1 VTQTIATP
9 NPTASLA
16 PASVEQSLAEVLA
29 EVVGAE
35 QVSPD
40 APFLEDLGADS
51 MALARFCARVRM
63 WSVPHLRFWVV
74 RWSEKARWRS
84 SRGRRSHSS
93 PGRCVDFVLAAQRT
107 CNTHSDFC
115 FKGST

>member
-40 APFLEDLGADS
+40 APFVSPDAPFLDDLGADS

-74 RWSEKARWRS
+74 RTLVRV
-84 SRGRRSHSS
+84 S
-93 PGRCVDFVLAAQRT
+93 PMALFA
-107 CNTHSDFC
+107 
-115 FKGST
+115 GSPLP

>member
-1 VTQTIATP
+1 MTQTIATP

-40 APFLEDLGADS
+40 APSWTTWAPTP
-51 MALARFCARVRM
+51 
-63 WSVPHLRFWVV
+63 WP
-74 RWSEKARWRS
+74 
-84 SRGRRSHSS
+84 
-93 PGRCVDFVLAAQRT
+93 
-107 CNTHSDFC
+107 
-115 FKGST
+115 